1 MKTKEL
7 NILTLLSVML
17 AVILAVVSFFGIFVP
32 GTYARETA
40 SMAAQGIGQDI
51 FNLFFIVPLFLVS
64 VLVLRRKSVPAFYVF
79 GGIVFY
85 ILYSFVIYCFGVH
98 FNSMFLLYCVTLGL
112 ATYLFIIFLHVS
124 GNLDVRSWY
133 DDLTPKRTTGIYII
147 VVSLLFY
154 VLWMK
159 DIIPA
164 IIKNDVPASVSDFN
178 LLVNPVHVIDISF
191 VLPGLIISAVLLMK
205 KSNLGYILGPISL
218 VFIIIL
224 AIALAMMVIM
234 MKVKGIS
241 EEASVIGI
249 FVFLAFVSL
258 IFLILFFMR
267 IKRWSF
273 ADG

>member
-1 MKTKEL
+1 
-7 NILTLLSVML
+7 
-17 AVILAVVSFFGIFVP
+17 
-32 GTYARETA
+32 
-40 SMAAQGIGQDI
+40 
-51 FNLFFIVPLFLVS
+51 
-64 VLVLRRKSVPAFYVF
+64 
-79 GGIVFY
+79 
-85 ILYSFVIYCFGVH
+85 
-98 FNSMFLLYCVTLGL
+98 
-112 ATYLFIIFLHVS
+112 
-124 GNLDVRSWY
+124 
-133 DDLTPKRTTGIYII
+133 
-147 VVSLLFY
+147 
-154 VLWMK
+154 MK